1 MCTVENC
8 RCRYLLD
15 TVQWQQANF
24 DDDLCG
30 IKANDKFSVSHS
42 ETATELHISIGTSTT
57 IPDADAFKPVTSN
70 GNINHQ
76 NLHISRASLPP
87 VPGVP
92 GRGGAGVGQQVGL
105 QPVPARVQV
114 PAAPSRVTCHVSR
127 VAAIKVYSAMWN
139 LICKVWW
146 CGLSCPVPGLIF
158 LKVPSCQNGCY
169 HPWLMTRAFKGE
181 REWENVAKMWI
192 VSPLYNCILPGWRP
206 PSLRSPGPGPGII
219 IKCSRTFT

>member
-1 MCTVENC
+1 MMIFVELKQMINS
-8 RCRYLLD
+8 RFPIQKLQQNFIFLLAPAPQYQMQMHLN
-15 TVQWQQANF
+15 QWH
-24 DDDLCG
+24 L
-30 IKANDKFSVSHS
+30 
-42 ETATELHISIGTSTT
+42 TATSTT
-57 IPDADAFKPVTSN
+57 RT
-70 GNINHQ
+70 
-76 NLHISRASLPP
+76 NLHISRAGLPR

-219 IKCSRTFT
+219 IKCSHTFT

>member
-1 MCTVENC
+1 MMIFVELKQMINSWFPIQKLQQNFIF
-8 RCRYLLD
+8 LLAPAPQYQMQMHLN
-15 TVQWQQANF
+15 QWH
-24 DDDLCG
+24 L
-30 IKANDKFSVSHS
+30 
-42 ETATELHISIGTSTT
+42 TATSTT
-57 IPDADAFKPVTSN
+57 RTS
-70 GNINHQ
+70 IFPEPAY
-76 NLHISRASLPP
+76 LACLESP
-87 VPGVP
+87 
-92 GRGGAGVGQQVGL
+92 GGAAPVWANRSDYSL
-105 QPVPARVQV
+105 CQPV
-114 PAAPSRVTCHVSR
+114 SRYQQRPHVSR

-219 IKCSRTFT
+219 IKCSHTFT